1 MDKIILKDFRCFHSE
16 QSARLA
22 PLTLFVGENS
32 TGKTSLMAM
41 IRALTDIA
49 RGGRNPDFKEDPYDL
64 GSFDEI
70 AHRRGAGG
78 GQAKSFKAGISS
90 KRTGKGDESESLE
103 VTFGKSGTIPVPIRR
118 RFSSGKTWMEVT
130 SNNDES
136 YSLQVGT
143 RRGSWKLK
151 FSDEGRWLFIDEGNI
166 LFPRSYLVLE
176 ESLKSDQAN
185 GINLESV
192 AGAPSISSE
201 DRTSLRKL
209 AFSDIEFSPGRP
221 FAGAPVRS
229 KPHRTY
235 DPSRPYPD
243 PEGDYVP
250 MYLADVFLVTNRLG
264 QISRANSRTSV
275 ESQDSLMKSLLSGL
289 ERGGASLFRC

>member
-1 MDKIILKDFRCFHSE
+1 MNEITLKDFRCFHSE

-22 PLTLFVGENS
+22 PLTLLVGENS
-32 TGKTSLMAM
+32 TGKTSFMAM

-90 KRTGKGDESESLE
+90 KRTEKGDESKNIE

-118 RFSSGKTWMEVT
+118 KVSSGKTWMEVT
-130 SNNDES
+130 SDNDES

-143 RRGSWKLK
+143 RRGSWKLNL
-151 FSDEGRWLFIDEGNI
+151 SPEGRWIFIDEVE
-166 LFPRSYLVLE
+166 FPFPHYFLVLE
-176 ESLKSDQAN
+176 ERLRNDQAN

-192 AGAPSISSE
+192 AGAPSIDS
-201 DRTSLRKL
+201 
-209 AFSDIEFSPGRP
+209 G
-221 FAGAPVRS
+221 G
-229 KPHRTY
+229 
-235 DPSRPYPD
+235 SR
-243 PEGDYVP
+243 
-250 MYLADVFLVTNRLG
+250 VT
-264 QISRANSRTSV
+264 A
-275 ESQDSLMKSLLSGL
+275 
-289 ERGGASLFRC
+289 